1 MRIDGLTITSQQT
14 RFSDRTGLPAFTIDN
29 SSVAFGL
36 YQGAK
41 VRYSGGIMNA
51 YGFEIDIQLRTTT
64 SFRVLITNKG
74 TQTLVF

>member
-14 RFSDRTGLPAFTIDN
+14 GFSDRTGLPAFTID
-29 SSVAFGL
+29 SSSAAFGL

-41 VRYSGGIMNA
+41 VRYSGGTMNA